1 MIANRLKLASLLALL
16 AASCALTCIAA
27 GQDSSQNSGQPL
39 GDVVRHQHDDQPTK
53 KAKRVLSD
61 EDVTGLH
68 THEITGYAATTV
80 IIPGVRIT
88 GSVPD
93 NVPVRIPP
101 DFKQKMI
108 VSFMPSLDSCSDV
121 NCAESTYLRQFR
133 GVFGGR
139 PKVLF
144 ETDESVSG
152 SPARVVHLEIEND
165 ELGKMFAT
173 VAFIQTPAS
182 AASATC
188 LYKLADAP
196 DVETDCEKFIAS
208 LQLHVPEKYIYV
220 QHPHYY

>member
-1 MIANRLKLASLLALL
+1 MITKSSKVASLLAVLG
-16 AASCALTCIAA
+16 ASCVLTCIAPA
-27 GQDSSQNSGQPL
+27 QDSSQDSGQSL
-39 GDVVRHQHDDQPTK
+39 GDVVRHRRDDQQAR

-61 EDVTGLH
+61 EDVAGPH
-68 THEITGYAATTV
+68 THEVTGYAATTV
-80 IIPGVRIT
+80 IIPGIRIT

-93 NVPVRIPP
+93 TVPIRIPP

-108 VSFMPSLDSCSDV
+108 VSFLPSLDSCSEV
-121 NCAESTYLRQFR
+121 NCAESTYLRLFP

-144 ETDESVSG
+144 ESDESVSG
-152 SPARVVHLEIEND
+152 SPARVVHLEIKND
-165 ELGKMFAT
+165 ELGKMLAT
-173 VAFIQTPAS
+173 VAFIQTPGS

-208 LQLHVPEKYIYV
+208 LELHVPAKYIYV